1 MKKLISIVILL
12 FAVNL
17 AFSQTQTMG
26 GSIVIDS
33 ASGLPYN
40 SVMPFN
46 GFIIKDIETNKEL
59 GRIREN
65 VVAVVTRDFSKIL
78 LHRNSETFEY
88 FLSGEIMT
96 KPMSDGNDEVYSSF
110 AAIENE
116 TGSKVKILVTR
127 QSLFI
132 FFEDKY
138 QWFLPDINEE
148 KDK

>member
-1 MKKLISIVILL
+1 MKKYISIVILL
-12 FAVNL
+12 FTVNL
-17 AFSQTQTMG
+17 AFSQTQSMG

-88 FLSGEIMT
+88 FLSGEIVT
-96 KPMSDGNDEVYSSF
+96 KPIGDGSEEVYSRF
-110 AAIENE
+110 EAIENE

-127 QSLFI
+127 QSLYI

-148 KDK
+148 KEK